1 MHFSISPGARRSV
14 AVFITALL
22 SCSSITPPGSAAPQH
37 VVRHGARHVLPKA
50 PPAPTPPPTPPA
62 QPAAGQAAG
71 GDSQSNDAFSG
82 DMLLK
87 GLPESWR
94 AVVLDKPTPPQ
105 QVPQNGNK
113 SARAVAGKAPA
124 PANGQNGSTAGQ
136 TAMSTN
142 RVLIPVPSDMGIAAF
157 QSANRFLIVVDNARP
172 MDTSALRGDGI
183 FSSLTVSTLAD
194 ATLIQVQLPDTR
206 KLYLSQQAEGWV
218 LGDQPPPVTDYDD
231 RRVINPRPGDGG
243 ILYPMRKPGRV
254 LSITDPASGSRLFV
268 GTSTMDD
275 GGILSLRV
283 GKGYEVWPTTEGVV
297 VAAQSPEISMR
308 ATPDGPLLSIEG
320 KAFPDQGVAVYA
332 SDVDL
337 KWLGLQSLP
346 PEKLRERLHDAFL
359 AAADSDPAQR
369 FEKRLEEAKAAFS
382 AGSATE
388 ARGILTVAL
397 EDDPEEAERPGV
409 RFLLAASELLAGNK
423 EGASLLEGPWPDG
436 QKRAVQLWRG
446 LYLAAVGGHEAEA
459 AHLLAMDVERL
470 KNYPAPLRDMLLPGV
485 AEEIAR
491 YGTQAD
497 VEALEKLPAGS
508 SYQLVDAFRKLRSGQ
523 REQAYGLFAKLADDR
538 DPIVA
543 EKALEQRISMN
554 LASGKTAPDAAAEQ
568 YNTLMPDARLA
579 GREVQARL
587 QQADAYMRAHDW
599 TDALDSI
606 DTVQAGTGD
615 AGDKLIP
622 SILMQ
627 ALAGIAQESGGAT
640 DKATLLHDAALIKAH
655 LPILPDGPRKGEV
668 MVAYGKMLLKLGL
681 PDEAADIFSSAVPM
695 LATPDLKALAGEGL
709 ADANLERKRPQDA
722 LKALTVTDSAG
733 LPDASRAARQRI
745 MARIALATGD
755 QNKALALL
763 DGDTSPVSLDIS
775 ARIHEGRG
783 EWPAAVQDV
792 RQLAGTEIPQKG
804 PLDADMQSLALRLA
818 SDASQAGDRAM
829 LDWVAALVG
838 DRMDGDNARLFQLL
852 TKPVDAALTTA
863 GTEAGQ

>member
-1 MHFSISPGARRSV
+1 MHLSISPGARRSV
-14 AVFITALL
+14 AVLVTALL
-22 SCSSITPPGSAAPQH
+22 SCSSITSPGNAAP
-37 VVRHGARHVLPKA
+37 RHGARHVLPKV
-50 PPAPTPPPTPPA
+50 PPAATHPVVSPPA
-62 QPAAGQAAG
+62 APSGSAQQGSGSADEGV
-71 GDSQSNDAFSG
+71 SG
-82 DMLLK
+82 DVLLK

-94 AVVLDKPTPPQ
+94 AVVLDKPTPPPQ
-105 QVPQNGNK
+105 PAQNGGK
-113 SARAVAGKAPA
+113 SSGAVAGKAGGA
-124 PANGQNGSTAGQ
+124 TSGETA
-136 TAMSTN
+136 TVAN
-142 RVLIPVPSDMGIAAF
+142 RVLIPVPPDMGIAAF

-172 MDTSALRGDGI
+172 MDTSALRGNGI
-183 FSSLTVSTLAD
+183 FSTLTVSTLAA

-231 RRVINPRPGDGG
+231 RRVISPRPGDGG
-243 ILYPMRKPGRV
+243 ILYPMRRPGRV

-275 GGILSLRV
+275 GGILSLRI

-297 VAAQSPEISMR
+297 VAVQSPEISMR
-308 ATPDGPLLSIEG
+308 ATPDGPLLSVDG
-320 KAFPDQGVAVYA
+320 KAFPDEGVAVYA

-337 KWLGLQSLP
+337 KWLGLQDLP

-382 AGSATE
+382 AGSGTE

-397 EDDPEEAERPGV
+397 EDDPEEANRPGV
-409 RFLLAASELLAGNK
+409 LFLLAASELVAGNK
-423 EGASLLEGPWPDG
+423 EGASLLEGPWPDS

-446 LYLAAVGGHEAEA
+446 LYLAAEGGHEAEA
-459 AHLLAMDVERL
+459 AHLLAMDVDRL

-491 YGTQAD
+491 YGTQDD
-497 VEALEKLPAGS
+497 VESLENLPSGS
-508 SYQLVDAFRKLRSGQ
+508 AYQLVDAFRKLRSGQ
-523 REQAYGLFAKLADDR
+523 REQAYTLFSKLSEDR

-543 EKALEQRISMN
+543 EKALEERLVMN
-554 LASGKTAPDAAAEQ
+554 IASGKTAPDAAAEQ

-579 GREVQARL
+579 GREVQVRL
-587 QQADAYMRAHDW
+587 QQADAYMRAHAW
-599 TDALDSI
+599 TDALDAI

-615 AGDKLIP
+615 AGDKQIP
-622 SILMQ
+622 PILMQ
-627 ALAGIAQESGGAT
+627 ALAGIAQESSKTADKGA
-640 DKATLLHDAALIKAH
+640 LLHNAALIKAH
-655 LPILPDGPRKGEV
+655 LPGLPDGPRKGEV
-668 MVAYGKMLLKLGL
+668 MVAYGKMLLRLGL

-695 LATPDLKALAGEGL
+695 LATPDMKALAGEGL

-722 LKALTVTDSAG
+722 LKALSVTDSPN

-745 MARIALATGD
+745 LARIALATGD

-763 DGDTSPVSLDIS
+763 SGDASPVSLDIS

-783 EWPAAVQDV
+783 EWPAAVQDMH
-792 RQLAGTEIPQKG
+792 QLATSEIPAKG
-804 PLDADMQSLALRLA
+804 PLDADMQALALRLA
-818 SDASQAGDRAM
+818 SDASQAGDRPM
-829 LDWVAALVG
+829 LDWVAALAG

-852 TKPVDAALTTA
+852 TKPVDTTLPTA
-863 GTEAGQ
+863 GPEAGQ

>member
-1 MHFSISPGARRSV
+1 MLPKVPPAATHPVVSPPAAPS
-14 AVFITALL
+14 
-22 SCSSITPPGSAAPQH
+22 GSAQQGSGSADEG
-37 VVRHGARHVLPKA
+37 V
-50 PPAPTPPPTPPA
+50 
-62 QPAAGQAAG
+62 
-71 GDSQSNDAFSG
+71 SG
-82 DMLLK
+82 DVLFK

-94 AVVLDKPTPPQ
+94 AVVLDKPTPPPQ
-105 QVPQNGNK
+105 PAQNGGK
-113 SARAVAGKAPA
+113 SSGTVAGKAGGA
-124 PANGQNGSTAGQ
+124 TSGETA
-136 TAMSTN
+136 TVAN
-142 RVLIPVPSDMGIAAF
+142 RVLIPVPPDMGIAAF

-172 MDTSALRGDGI
+172 MDTSALRGNGI
-183 FSSLTVSTLAD
+183 FSTLTVSTLAA

-231 RRVINPRPGDGG
+231 RRVISPRPGDGG
-243 ILYPMRKPGRV
+243 ILYPMRRPGRV

-275 GGILSLRV
+275 GGILSLRI

-297 VAAQSPEISMR
+297 VAVQSPEISMR
-308 ATPDGPLLSIEG
+308 ATPDGPLLSVDG
-320 KAFPDQGVAVYA
+320 KAFPDEGVAVYA

-337 KWLGLQSLP
+337 KWLGLQDLP

-382 AGSATE
+382 AGSGTE

-397 EDDPEEAERPGV
+397 EDDPEEANRPGV
-409 RFLLAASELLAGNK
+409 LFLLAASELVAGNK
-423 EGASLLEGPWPDG
+423 EGASLLEGPWPDS

-446 LYLAAVGGHEAEA
+446 LYLAAEGGHEAEA
-459 AHLLAMDVERL
+459 AHLLAMDVDRL

-491 YGTQAD
+491 YGTQDD
-497 VEALEKLPAGS
+497 VESLENLPSGS
-508 SYQLVDAFRKLRSGQ
+508 AYQLVDAIRKLRSGQ
-523 REQAYGLFAKLADDR
+523 REQAYTLFSKLSEDR

-543 EKALEQRISMN
+543 EKALEERLVMN
-554 LASGKTAPDAAAEQ
+554 IASGKTAPDAAAEQ

-579 GREVQARL
+579 GREVQVRL
-587 QQADAYMRAHDW
+587 QQADAYMRAHAW
-599 TDALDSI
+599 TDALDAI

-615 AGDKLIP
+615 AGDKQIP
-622 SILMQ
+622 PILMQ
-627 ALAGIAQESGGAT
+627 ALAGIAQESSKTADKGA
-640 DKATLLHDAALIKAH
+640 LLHNAALIKAH
-655 LPILPDGPRKGEV
+655 LPGLPDGPRKGEV
-668 MVAYGKMLLKLGL
+668 MVAYGKMLLRLGL

-695 LATPDLKALAGEGL
+695 LATPDMKALAGEGL

-722 LKALTVTDSAG
+722 LKALSVTDSPN

-745 MARIALATGD
+745 LARIALATGD

-763 DGDTSPVSLDIS
+763 SGDASPVSLDIS

-783 EWPAAVQDV
+783 EWPAAVQDMH
-792 RQLAGTEIPQKG
+792 QLAASEIPAKG
-804 PLDADMQSLALRLA
+804 PLDADMQALALRLA
-818 SDASQAGDRAM
+818 SDASQAGDRPM
-829 LDWVAALVG
+829 LDWVAALAG

-852 TKPVDAALTTA
+852 TKPVDTTLPTA
-863 GTEAGQ
+863 GSEAGQ

>member
-1 MHFSISPGARRSV
+1 MHLSISPGVRRSV
-14 AVFITALL
+14 AVLVTALL
-22 SCSSITPPGSAAPQH
+22 SCSSITSPGNAAP
-37 VVRHGARHVLPKA
+37 RHGARHVLPKV
-50 PPAPTPPPTPPA
+50 PPAATHPVVSPPA
-62 QPAAGQAAG
+62 APSGSAQQGSGSADEGV
-71 GDSQSNDAFSG
+71 SG
-82 DMLLK
+82 DVLLK

-94 AVVLDKPTPPQ
+94 AVVLDKPTPPPQ
-105 QVPQNGNK
+105 PAQNGGK
-113 SARAVAGKAPA
+113 SSGAVAGKAGGA
-124 PANGQNGSTAGQ
+124 TSGETA
-136 TAMSTN
+136 TAAN
-142 RVLIPVPSDMGIAAF
+142 RVLIPVPPDMGIAAF

-172 MDTSALRGDGI
+172 MDTSALRGNGI
-183 FSSLTVSTLAD
+183 FSTLTVSTLAA

-231 RRVINPRPGDGG
+231 RRVISPRPGDGG
-243 ILYPMRKPGRV
+243 ILYPMCRPGRV

-275 GGILSLRV
+275 GGILSLRI

-297 VAAQSPEISMR
+297 VAVQSPEISMR
-308 ATPDGPLLSIEG
+308 ATPDGPLLSVDG
-320 KAFPDQGVAVYA
+320 KAFPDEGVAVYA

-337 KWLGLQSLP
+337 KWLGLQDLP

-382 AGSATE
+382 AGSGTE

-397 EDDPEEAERPGV
+397 EDDPEEANRPGV
-409 RFLLAASELLAGNK
+409 LFLLAASELVAGNK
-423 EGASLLEGPWPDG
+423 EGASLLEGPWPDS

-446 LYLAAVGGHEAEA
+446 LYLAAEGGHEAEA
-459 AHLLAMDVERL
+459 AHLLAMDVDRL

-491 YGTQAD
+491 YGTQDD
-497 VEALEKLPAGS
+497 VESLENLPSGS
-508 SYQLVDAFRKLRSGQ
+508 AYQLVDAFRKLRSGQ
-523 REQAYGLFAKLADDR
+523 REQAYTLFSKLSEDR

-543 EKALEQRISMN
+543 EKALEERLVMN
-554 LASGKTAPDAAAEQ
+554 IASGKTAPDAAAEQ

-579 GREVQARL
+579 GREVQVRL
-587 QQADAYMRAHDW
+587 QQADAYMRAHAW
-599 TDALDSI
+599 TDALDAI

-615 AGDKLIP
+615 AGDKQIP
-622 SILMQ
+622 PILMQ
-627 ALAGIAQESGGAT
+627 ALAGIAQESSKTADKGA
-640 DKATLLHDAALIKAH
+640 LLHNAALIKAH
-655 LPILPDGPRKGEV
+655 LPGLPDGPRKGEV
-668 MVAYGKMLLKLGL
+668 MVAYGKMLLRLGL

-695 LATPDLKALAGEGL
+695 LATPDMKALAGEGL

-722 LKALTVTDSAG
+722 LKALSVTDSPN

-745 MARIALATGD
+745 LARIALATGD

-763 DGDTSPVSLDIS
+763 SGDASPVSLDIS

-783 EWPAAVQDV
+783 EWPAAVQDMH
-792 RQLAGTEIPQKG
+792 QLAASEIPAKG
-804 PLDADMQSLALRLA
+804 PLDADMQALALRLA
-818 SDASQAGDRAM
+818 SDASQAGDRPM
-829 LDWVAALVG
+829 LDWVAALAG

-852 TKPVDAALTTA
+852 TKPVDTTLPTA
-863 GTEAGQ
+863 GPEAGQ

>member
-1 MHFSISPGARRSV
+1 MHLSISPGARRSV
-14 AVFITALL
+14 AVLVTALL
-22 SCSSITPPGSAAPQH
+22 SCSSITSPGNAVP
-37 VVRHGARHVLPKA
+37 RHGARHVLPKV
-50 PPAPTPPPTPPA
+50 PPAAAHPVVSPPA
-62 QPAAGQAAG
+62 APSGSAQQGSGTADEGV
-71 GDSQSNDAFSG
+71 SG
-82 DMLLK
+82 DVLFK

-94 AVVLDKPTPPQ
+94 AVVLDKPTPPPQ
-105 QVPQNGNK
+105 PAQNGGK
-113 SARAVAGKAPA
+113 SSGAAAGKAGGA
-124 PANGQNGSTAGQ
+124 ASGETA
-136 TAMSTN
+136 TVTN
-142 RVLIPVPSDMGIAAF
+142 RVLIPVPPDMGIAAF

-172 MDTSALRGDGI
+172 MDTSALRGNGI
-183 FSSLTVSTLAD
+183 FSTLTVSTLAA

-231 RRVINPRPGDGG
+231 RRVISPRPGDGG
-243 ILYPMRKPGRV
+243 ILYPMRRPGRV
-254 LSITDPASGSRLFV
+254 LSITDPSSGSRLFV

-275 GGILSLRV
+275 GGILSLRI

-297 VAAQSPEISMR
+297 VAVQSPEISMR
-308 ATPDGPLLSIEG
+308 ATPDGPLLSVEG
-320 KAFPDQGVAVYA
+320 KAFPDEGVAVYA

-337 KWLGLQSLP
+337 KWLGLQDLP

-382 AGSATE
+382 AGSGTE

-397 EDDPEEAERPGV
+397 EDDPEEANRPGV
-409 RFLLAASELLAGNK
+409 LFLLAASELVAGNK
-423 EGASLLEGPWPDG
+423 DGASLLEGPWPDS

-446 LYLAAVGGHEAEA
+446 LYLAAEGGHEAEA
-459 AHLLAMDVERL
+459 AHLLAMDVDRL

-491 YGTQAD
+491 YGTQDD
-497 VEALEKLPAGS
+497 VESLENLPSGS
-508 SYQLVDAFRKLRSGQ
+508 AYQLVDAFRKLRSGQ
-523 REQAYGLFAKLADDR
+523 REQAYTLFSKLSEDR

-543 EKALEQRISMN
+543 EKALEERLVMN
-554 LASGKTAPDAAAEQ
+554 IASGKTAPDAAAEQ

-587 QQADAYMRAHDW
+587 QQADAYMRAHAW
-599 TDALDSI
+599 TDALDAI

-615 AGDKLIP
+615 AGDKQIP
-622 SILMQ
+622 PILMQ
-627 ALAGIAQESGGAT
+627 ALAGIAQESSKTA
-640 DKATLLHDAALIKAH
+640 DKGVLLHNAALIKAH
-655 LPILPDGPRKGEV
+655 LPGLPDGPRKGEV
-668 MVAYGKMLLKLGL
+668 MVAYGKMLLRLGL

-695 LATPDLKALAGEGL
+695 LATPDMKALAGEGL

-722 LKALTVTDSAG
+722 LKALSVTDSPN

-745 MARIALATGD
+745 LARIALATGD

-763 DGDTSPVSLDIS
+763 SGDASPVSLDIS

-783 EWPAAVQDV
+783 EWSAAVQDMH
-792 RQLAGTEIPQKG
+792 QLAASEIPAKG
-804 PLDADMQSLALRLA
+804 PLDADMQALALRLA
-818 SDASQAGDRAM
+818 SDASQAGDRPM
-829 LDWVAALVG
+829 LDWVAALAG

-852 TKPVDAALTTA
+852 TKPVDTTLPTA
-863 GTEAGQ
+863 GPEAGQ

>member
-1 MHFSISPGARRSV
+1 MHLSISPGARRSV
-14 AVFITALL
+14 AVLVTALL
-22 SCSSITPPGSAAPQH
+22 SCSSITSPGNAAP
-37 VVRHGARHVLPKA
+37 RHGARHVLPKV
-50 PPAPTPPPTPPA
+50 PPAATHPVVSPPA
-62 QPAAGQAAG
+62 APSGSAQQGSGSADEGV
-71 GDSQSNDAFSG
+71 SG
-82 DMLLK
+82 DVLFK

-94 AVVLDKPTPPQ
+94 AVVLDKPTPPPQ
-105 QVPQNGNK
+105 PAQNGGK
-113 SARAVAGKAPA
+113 SSGTVAGKAGGA
-124 PANGQNGSTAGQ
+124 TSGETA
-136 TAMSTN
+136 TVAN
-142 RVLIPVPSDMGIAAF
+142 RVLIPVPPDMGIAAF

-172 MDTSALRGDGI
+172 MDTSALRGNGI
-183 FSSLTVSTLAD
+183 FSTLTVSTLAA

-231 RRVINPRPGDGG
+231 RRVISPRPGDGG
-243 ILYPMRKPGRV
+243 ILYPMRRPGRV

-275 GGILSLRV
+275 GGILSLRI

-297 VAAQSPEISMR
+297 VAVQSPEISMR
-308 ATPDGPLLSIEG
+308 ATPDGPLLSVDG
-320 KAFPDQGVAVYA
+320 KAFPDEGVAVYA

-337 KWLGLQSLP
+337 KWLGLQDLP

-382 AGSATE
+382 AGSGTE

-397 EDDPEEAERPGV
+397 EDDPEEANRPGV
-409 RFLLAASELLAGNK
+409 LFLLAASELVAGNK
-423 EGASLLEGPWPDG
+423 EGASLLEGPWPDS

-446 LYLAAVGGHEAEA
+446 LYLAAEGGHEAEA
-459 AHLLAMDVERL
+459 AHLLAMDVDRL

-491 YGTQAD
+491 YGTQDD
-497 VEALEKLPAGS
+497 VESLENLPSGS
-508 SYQLVDAFRKLRSGQ
+508 AYQLVDAIRKLRSGQ
-523 REQAYGLFAKLADDR
+523 REQAYTLFSKLSEDR

-543 EKALEQRISMN
+543 EKALEERLVMN
-554 LASGKTAPDAAAEQ
+554 IASGKTAPDAAAEQ

-579 GREVQARL
+579 GREVQVRL
-587 QQADAYMRAHDW
+587 QQADAYMRAHAW
-599 TDALDSI
+599 TDALDAI

-615 AGDKLIP
+615 AGDKQIP
-622 SILMQ
+622 PILMQ
-627 ALAGIAQESGGAT
+627 ALAGIAQESSKTADKGA
-640 DKATLLHDAALIKAH
+640 LLHNAALIKAH
-655 LPILPDGPRKGEV
+655 LPGLPDGPRKGEV
-668 MVAYGKMLLKLGL
+668 MVAYGKMLLRLGL

-695 LATPDLKALAGEGL
+695 LATPDMKALAGEGL

-722 LKALTVTDSAG
+722 LKALSVTDSPN

-745 MARIALATGD
+745 LARIALATGD

-763 DGDTSPVSLDIS
+763 SGDASPVSLDIS

-783 EWPAAVQDV
+783 EWPAAVQDMH
-792 RQLAGTEIPQKG
+792 QLAASEIPAKG
-804 PLDADMQSLALRLA
+804 PLDADMQALALRLA
-818 SDASQAGDRAM
+818 SDASQAGDRPM
-829 LDWVAALVG
+829 LDWVAALAG

-852 TKPVDAALTTA
+852 TKPVDTTLPTA
-863 GTEAGQ
+863 GSEAGQ

>member
-1 MHFSISPGARRSV
+1 MHLSISPGARRSV
-14 AVFITALL
+14 AVLVTALL
-22 SCSSITPPGSAAPQH
+22 SCSSITSPGNAVP
-37 VVRHGARHVLPKA
+37 RHGARHVLPKV
-50 PPAPTPPPTPPA
+50 PPAATHPVVSPPA
-62 QPAAGQAAG
+62 APSGSAQQGSGSADEGV
-71 GDSQSNDAFSG
+71 SG
-82 DMLLK
+82 DVLFK

-94 AVVLDKPTPPQ
+94 AVVLDKPTPPPQ
-105 QVPQNGNK
+105 PAQNGGK
-113 SARAVAGKAPA
+113 SSGTVAGKAGGA
-124 PANGQNGSTAGQ
+124 TSGETA
-136 TAMSTN
+136 TVAN
-142 RVLIPVPSDMGIAAF
+142 RVLIPVPPDMGIAAF

-172 MDTSALRGDGI
+172 MDTSALRGNGI
-183 FSSLTVSTLAD
+183 FSTLTVSTLAA

-231 RRVINPRPGDGG
+231 RRVISPRPGDGG
-243 ILYPMRKPGRV
+243 ILYPMRRPGRV

-275 GGILSLRV
+275 GGILSLRI

-297 VAAQSPEISMR
+297 VAVQSPEISMR
-308 ATPDGPLLSIEG
+308 ATPDGPLLSVDG
-320 KAFPDQGVAVYA
+320 KAFPDEGVAVYA

-337 KWLGLQSLP
+337 KWLGLQDLP

-382 AGSATE
+382 AGSGTE

-397 EDDPEEAERPGV
+397 EDDPEEANRPGV
-409 RFLLAASELLAGNK
+409 LFLLAASELVAGNK
-423 EGASLLEGPWPDG
+423 EGASLLEGPWPDS

-446 LYLAAVGGHEAEA
+446 LYLAAEGGHEAEA
-459 AHLLAMDVERL
+459 AHLLAMDVDRL

-491 YGTQAD
+491 YGTQDD
-497 VEALEKLPAGS
+497 VESLENLPSGS
-508 SYQLVDAFRKLRSGQ
+508 AYQLVDAFRKLRSGQ
-523 REQAYGLFAKLADDR
+523 REQAYTLFSKLSEDR

-543 EKALEQRISMN
+543 EKALEERLVMN
-554 LASGKTAPDAAAEQ
+554 IASGKTAPDAAAEQ

-579 GREVQARL
+579 GREVQVRL
-587 QQADAYMRAHDW
+587 QQADAYMRAHAW
-599 TDALDSI
+599 TDALDAI

-615 AGDKLIP
+615 AGDKQIP
-622 SILMQ
+622 PILMQ
-627 ALAGIAQESGGAT
+627 ALAGIAQESSKTADKGA
-640 DKATLLHDAALIKAH
+640 LLHNAALIKAH
-655 LPILPDGPRKGEV
+655 LPGLPDGPRKGEV
-668 MVAYGKMLLKLGL
+668 MVAYGKMLLRLGL

-695 LATPDLKALAGEGL
+695 LATPDMKALAGEGL

-722 LKALTVTDSAG
+722 LKALSVTDSPN

-745 MARIALATGD
+745 LARIALATGD

-763 DGDTSPVSLDIS
+763 SGDASPVSLDIS

-783 EWPAAVQDV
+783 EWPAAVQDMH
-792 RQLAGTEIPQKG
+792 QLAASEIPAKG
-804 PLDADMQSLALRLA
+804 PLDADMQALALRLA
-818 SDASQAGDRAM
+818 SDASQAGDRPM
-829 LDWVAALVG
+829 LDWVAALAG

-852 TKPVDAALTTA
+852 TKPVDTTLPTA
-863 GTEAGQ
+863 GPEAGQ

>member
-1 MHFSISPGARRSV
+1 MHFSISPRARRSV
-14 AVFITALL
+14 AVFVTALL

-37 VVRHGARHVLPKA
+37 AVRHGARHVLPKV
-50 PPAPTPPPTPPA
+50 PPAPPPPAPPPA
-62 QPAAGQAAG
+62 APATG
-71 GDSQSNDAFSG
+71 GDAQSNDAFSG

-113 SARAVAGKAPA
+113 SARAVAAGKATA
-124 PANGQNGSTAGQ
+124 PANGQSGSAAGQ
-136 TAMSTN
+136 SAMSAN

-231 RRVINPRPGDGG
+231 RRVISPRPGDGG
-243 ILYPMRKPGRV
+243 VLYPMRRPGRV

-308 ATPDGPLLSIEG
+308 ATPDGPLLSVEG

-337 KWLGLQSLP
+337 KWLGLQNLP

-423 EGASLLEGPWPDG
+423 EGASLLEGPWPDS

-446 LYLAAVGGHEAEA
+446 LYMAAAGGHEAEA

-497 VEALEKLPAGS
+497 VEALENLPKGS

-523 REQAYGLFAKLADDR
+523 REQAYTIFAKLSDDT

-587 QQADAYMRAHDW
+587 QQADAYMRAHAW
-599 TDALDSI
+599 TDALDAI

-622 SILMQ
+622 PILMQ
-627 ALAGIAQESGGAT
+627 ALAGIAHESGGTT

-655 LPILPDGPRKGEV
+655 LPNLPDGPRKGEV

-722 LKALTVTDSAG
+722 LKALTVTDSPG

-783 EWPAAVQDV
+783 EWAAAVQDV
-792 RQLAGTEIPQKG
+792 RQLAGAEIPQKG

-863 GTEAGQ
+863 GAEAGQ

>member
-1 MHFSISPGARRSV
+1 MHLSISPGARRSV
-14 AVFITALL
+14 AVLVTALL
-22 SCSSITPPGSAAPQH
+22 SCSSITSPGNAAP
-37 VVRHGARHVLPKA
+37 RHGARHVLPKV
-50 PPAPTPPPTPPA
+50 PPAATHPVVSPPA
-62 QPAAGQAAG
+62 APSGSAQQGSGSADEGV
-71 GDSQSNDAFSG
+71 SG
-82 DMLLK
+82 DVLFK

-94 AVVLDKPTPPQ
+94 AVVLDKPTPPPQ
-105 QVPQNGNK
+105 PAQNGGK
-113 SARAVAGKAPA
+113 SAGAVAGKAGGA
-124 PANGQNGSTAGQ
+124 TSGETA
-136 TAMSTN
+136 TAAN
-142 RVLIPVPSDMGIAAF
+142 RVLIPVPPDMGIAAF
-157 QSANRFLIVVDNARP
+157 QSANRFLIVVDNAHP
-172 MDTSALRGDGI
+172 MDTSALRGNGI
-183 FSSLTVSTLAD
+183 FSTLTVSTLAA

-231 RRVINPRPGDGG
+231 RRVISPRPGDDG
-243 ILYPMRKPGRV
+243 ILYPMRRPGRV
-254 LSITDPASGSRLFV
+254 LSITDPSSGSRLFV

-275 GGILSLRV
+275 GGILSLRI

-297 VAAQSPEISMR
+297 VAVQSPEISMR
-308 ATPDGPLLSIEG
+308 ATPDGPLLSVEG
-320 KAFPDQGVAVYA
+320 KAFPDEGVAVYA

-337 KWLGLQSLP
+337 KWLGLQDLP

-382 AGSATE
+382 AGSGTE

-397 EDDPEEAERPGV
+397 EDDPEEANRPGV
-409 RFLLAASELLAGNK
+409 LFLLAASELVAGNK
-423 EGASLLEGPWPDG
+423 EGASLLEGPWPDS

-446 LYLAAVGGHEAEA
+446 LYLAAEGGHEAEA
-459 AHLLAMDVERL
+459 AHLLAMDVDRL

-491 YGTQAD
+491 YGTQDD
-497 VEALEKLPAGS
+497 VESLENLPSGS
-508 SYQLVDAFRKLRSGQ
+508 AYQLVDAFRKLRSGQ
-523 REQAYGLFAKLADDR
+523 REQAYTLFSKLSEDR

-543 EKALEQRISMN
+543 EKALEERLVMN
-554 LASGKTAPDAAAEQ
+554 IASGKTAPDAAAEQ

-587 QQADAYMRAHDW
+587 QQADAYMRAHAW
-599 TDALDSI
+599 TDALDAI

-615 AGDKLIP
+615 AGDKQIP
-622 SILMQ
+622 PILMQ
-627 ALAGIAQESGGAT
+627 ALAGIAQESSKTA
-640 DKATLLHDAALIKAH
+640 DKGVLLHNAALIKAH
-655 LPILPDGPRKGEV
+655 LPGLPDGPRKGEV
-668 MVAYGKMLLKLGL
+668 MVAYGKMLLRLGL

-695 LATPDLKALAGEGL
+695 LATPDMKALAGEGL

-722 LKALTVTDSAG
+722 LKALSVTDSPN

-745 MARIALATGD
+745 LARIALATGD

-763 DGDTSPVSLDIS
+763 SGDASPVSLDIS

-783 EWPAAVQDV
+783 EWPAAVQDMH
-792 RQLAGTEIPQKG
+792 QLAASEIPAKG
-804 PLDADMQSLALRLA
+804 PLDADMQALALRLA
-818 SDASQAGDRAM
+818 SDASQAGDRPM
-829 LDWVAALVG
+829 LDWVAALAG

-852 TKPVDAALTTA
+852 TKPVDTTLPTA
-863 GTEAGQ
+863 GPEAGQ

>member
-1 MHFSISPGARRSV
+1 MHLSISPGARRSV
-14 AVFITALL
+14 AVLVTALL
-22 SCSSITPPGSAAPQH
+22 SCSSITSPGNAAP
-37 VVRHGARHVLPKA
+37 RHGARHVLPKV
-50 PPAPTPPPTPPA
+50 PPAATHPVVSPPTAPSGSA
-62 QPAAGQAAG
+62 QQGSGSADEGV
-71 GDSQSNDAFSG
+71 SG
-82 DMLLK
+82 DVLFK

-94 AVVLDKPTPPQ
+94 AVVLDKPTPPPQ
-105 QVPQNGNK
+105 PAQNGGK
-113 SARAVAGKAPA
+113 SSGAVAGKAGGA
-124 PANGQNGSTAGQ
+124 TSGETA
-136 TAMSTN
+136 TAAN
-142 RVLIPVPSDMGIAAF
+142 RVLIPVPPDMGIAAF

-172 MDTSALRGDGI
+172 MDTSALRGNGI
-183 FSSLTVSTLAD
+183 FSTLTVSTLAA

-231 RRVINPRPGDGG
+231 RRVISPRPGDGG
-243 ILYPMRKPGRV
+243 ILYPMRRPGRV

-275 GGILSLRV
+275 GGILSLRI

-297 VAAQSPEISMR
+297 VAVQSPEISMR
-308 ATPDGPLLSIEG
+308 ATPDGPLLSVDG
-320 KAFPDQGVAVYA
+320 KAFPDEGVAVYA

-337 KWLGLQSLP
+337 KWLGLQDLP

-382 AGSATE
+382 AGSGTE

-397 EDDPEEAERPGV
+397 EDDPEEANRPGV
-409 RFLLAASELLAGNK
+409 LFLLAASELVAGNK
-423 EGASLLEGPWPDG
+423 EGASLLEGPWPDS

-446 LYLAAVGGHEAEA
+446 LYLAAEGGHEAEA
-459 AHLLAMDVERL
+459 AHLLAMDVDRL

-491 YGTQAD
+491 YGTQDD
-497 VEALEKLPAGS
+497 VESLENLPSGS
-508 SYQLVDAFRKLRSGQ
+508 AYQLVDAFRKLRSGQ
-523 REQAYGLFAKLADDR
+523 REQAYTLFSKLSEDR

-543 EKALEQRISMN
+543 EKALEERLVMN
-554 LASGKTAPDAAAEQ
+554 IASGKTAPDAAAEQ

-579 GREVQARL
+579 GREVQVRL
-587 QQADAYMRAHDW
+587 QQADAYMRAHAW
-599 TDALDSI
+599 TDALDAI

-615 AGDKLIP
+615 AGDKQIP
-622 SILMQ
+622 PILMQ
-627 ALAGIAQESGGAT
+627 ALAGIAQESSKTADKGA
-640 DKATLLHDAALIKAH
+640 LLHNAALIKAH
-655 LPILPDGPRKGEV
+655 LPGLPDGPRKGEV
-668 MVAYGKMLLKLGL
+668 MVAYGKMLLRLGL

-695 LATPDLKALAGEGL
+695 LATPDMKALAGEGL

-722 LKALTVTDSAG
+722 LKALSVTDSPN

-745 MARIALATGD
+745 LARIALATGD

-763 DGDTSPVSLDIS
+763 SGDASPVSLDIS

-783 EWPAAVQDV
+783 EWPAAVQDMH
-792 RQLAGTEIPQKG
+792 QLAASEIPAKG
-804 PLDADMQSLALRLA
+804 PLDADMQALALRLA
-818 SDASQAGDRAM
+818 SDASQAGDRPM
-829 LDWVAALVG
+829 LDWVAALAG

-852 TKPVDAALTTA
+852 TKPVDTTLPTA
-863 GTEAGQ
+863 GSEAGQ

>member
-1 MHFSISPGARRSV
+1 MHLSISPGARRSV
-14 AVFITALL
+14 AVLVTALL
-22 SCSSITPPGSAAPQH
+22 SCSSITSPGNAAP
-37 VVRHGARHVLPKA
+37 RHGARHVLPKV
-50 PPAPTPPPTPPA
+50 PPAATHPVVSPPA
-62 QPAAGQAAG
+62 APSGSAQQGSGSADEGV
-71 GDSQSNDAFSG
+71 SG
-82 DMLLK
+82 DVLLK

-94 AVVLDKPTPPQ
+94 AVVLDKPTPPPQ
-105 QVPQNGNK
+105 PAQNGGK
-113 SARAVAGKAPA
+113 SSSAVAGKAGGA
-124 PANGQNGSTAGQ
+124 TSGETA
-136 TAMSTN
+136 TAAN
-142 RVLIPVPSDMGIAAF
+142 RVLIPVPPDMGIAAF

-172 MDTSALRGDGI
+172 MDTSALRGNGI
-183 FSSLTVSTLAD
+183 FSTLTVSTLAA

-231 RRVINPRPGDGG
+231 RRVISPRPGDGG
-243 ILYPMRKPGRV
+243 ILYPMRRSGRV

-275 GGILSLRV
+275 GGILSLRI

-297 VAAQSPEISMR
+297 VAVQSPEISMR
-308 ATPDGPLLSIEG
+308 ATPDGPLLSVDG
-320 KAFPDQGVAVYA
+320 KAFPDEGVAVYA

-337 KWLGLQSLP
+337 KWLGLQDLP

-382 AGSATE
+382 AGSGTE

-397 EDDPEEAERPGV
+397 EDDPEEANRPGV
-409 RFLLAASELLAGNK
+409 LFLLAASELVAGNK
-423 EGASLLEGPWPDG
+423 EGASLLEGPWPDS

-446 LYLAAVGGHEAEA
+446 LYLAAEGGHEAEA
-459 AHLLAMDVERL
+459 AHLLAMDVDRL

-491 YGTQAD
+491 YGTQDD
-497 VEALEKLPAGS
+497 VESLENLPSGS
-508 SYQLVDAFRKLRSGQ
+508 AYQLVDAFRKLRSGQ
-523 REQAYGLFAKLADDR
+523 REQAYTLFSKLSEDR

-543 EKALEQRISMN
+543 EKALEERLVMN
-554 LASGKTAPDAAAEQ
+554 IASGKTAPDAAAEQ

-579 GREVQARL
+579 GREVQVRL
-587 QQADAYMRAHDW
+587 QQADAYMRAHAW
-599 TDALDSI
+599 TDALDAI

-615 AGDKLIP
+615 AGDKQIP
-622 SILMQ
+622 PILMQ
-627 ALAGIAQESGGAT
+627 ALAGIAQESSKTADKGA
-640 DKATLLHDAALIKAH
+640 LLHNAALIKAH
-655 LPILPDGPRKGEV
+655 LPGLPDGPRKGEV
-668 MVAYGKMLLKLGL
+668 MVAYGKMLLRLGL

-695 LATPDLKALAGEGL
+695 LATPDMKALAGEGL

-722 LKALTVTDSAG
+722 LKALSVTDSPN

-745 MARIALATGD
+745 LARIALATGD

-763 DGDTSPVSLDIS
+763 SGDASPVSLDIS

-783 EWPAAVQDV
+783 EWPAAVQDMH
-792 RQLAGTEIPQKG
+792 QLAASEIPAKG
-804 PLDADMQSLALRLA
+804 PLDADMQALALRLA
-818 SDASQAGDRAM
+818 SDASQAGDRPM
-829 LDWVAALVG
+829 LDWVAALAG

-852 TKPVDAALTTA
+852 TKPVDTTLPTA
-863 GTEAGQ
+863 GPEAGQ

>member
-1 MHFSISPGARRSV
+1 
-14 AVFITALL
+14 
-22 SCSSITPPGSAAPQH
+22 
-37 VVRHGARHVLPKA
+37 
-50 PPAPTPPPTPPA
+50 
-62 QPAAGQAAG
+62 
-71 GDSQSNDAFSG
+71 
-82 DMLLK
+82 MLFK

-94 AVVLDKPTPPQ
+94 AVVLDKPTPPPQ
-105 QVPQNGNK
+105 PAQNGGK
-113 SARAVAGKAPA
+113 SSGTVAGKAGGA
-124 PANGQNGSTAGQ
+124 TSGETA
-136 TAMSTN
+136 TVAN
-142 RVLIPVPSDMGIAAF
+142 RVLIPVPPDMGIAAF

-172 MDTSALRGDGI
+172 MDTSALRGNGI
-183 FSSLTVSTLAD
+183 FSTLTVSTLAA

-231 RRVINPRPGDGG
+231 RRVISPRPGDGG
-243 ILYPMRKPGRV
+243 ILYPMRRPGRV

-275 GGILSLRV
+275 GGILSLRI

-297 VAAQSPEISMR
+297 VAVQSPEISMR
-308 ATPDGPLLSIEG
+308 ATPDGPLLSVDG
-320 KAFPDQGVAVYA
+320 KAFPDEGVAVYA

-337 KWLGLQSLP
+337 KWLGLQDLP

-382 AGSATE
+382 AGSGTE

-397 EDDPEEAERPGV
+397 EDDPEEANRPGV
-409 RFLLAASELLAGNK
+409 LFLLAASELVAGNK
-423 EGASLLEGPWPDG
+423 EGASLLEGPWPDS

-446 LYLAAVGGHEAEA
+446 LYLAAEGGHEAEA
-459 AHLLAMDVERL
+459 AHLLAMDVDRL

-491 YGTQAD
+491 YGTQDD
-497 VEALEKLPAGS
+497 VESLENLPSGS
-508 SYQLVDAFRKLRSGQ
+508 AYQLVDAIRKLRSGQ
-523 REQAYGLFAKLADDR
+523 REQAYTLFSKLSEDR

-543 EKALEQRISMN
+543 EKALEERLVMN
-554 LASGKTAPDAAAEQ
+554 IASGKTAPDAAAEQ

-579 GREVQARL
+579 GREVQVRL
-587 QQADAYMRAHDW
+587 QQADAYMRAHAW
-599 TDALDSI
+599 TDALDAI

-615 AGDKLIP
+615 AGDKQIP
-622 SILMQ
+622 PILMQ
-627 ALAGIAQESGGAT
+627 ALAGIAQESSKTADKGA
-640 DKATLLHDAALIKAH
+640 LLHNAALIKAH
-655 LPILPDGPRKGEV
+655 LPGLPDGPRKGEV
-668 MVAYGKMLLKLGL
+668 MVAYGKMLLRLGL

-695 LATPDLKALAGEGL
+695 LATPDMKALAGEGL

-722 LKALTVTDSAG
+722 LKALSVTDSPN

-745 MARIALATGD
+745 LARIALATGD

-763 DGDTSPVSLDIS
+763 SGDASPVSLDIS

-783 EWPAAVQDV
+783 EWPAAVQDMH
-792 RQLAGTEIPQKG
+792 QLAASEIPAKG
-804 PLDADMQSLALRLA
+804 PLDADMQALALRLA
-818 SDASQAGDRAM
+818 SDASQAGDRPM
-829 LDWVAALVG
+829 LDWVAALAG

-852 TKPVDAALTTA
+852 TKPVDTTLPTA
-863 GTEAGQ
+863 GSEAGQ

>member
-1 MHFSISPGARRSV
+1 MV
-14 AVFITALL
+14 TALL
-22 SCSSITPPGSAAPQH
+22 SCSSITSPGNAAP
-37 VVRHGARHVLPKA
+37 RHGARHVLPKV
-50 PPAPTPPPTPPA
+50 PPAATHPVVSPPA
-62 QPAAGQAAG
+62 APSGSAQQGSGSADEGV
-71 GDSQSNDAFSG
+71 SG
-82 DMLLK
+82 DVLFK

-94 AVVLDKPTPPQ
+94 AVVLDKPTPPPQ
-105 QVPQNGNK
+105 PAQNGGK
-113 SARAVAGKAPA
+113 SSGTVAGKAGGA
-124 PANGQNGSTAGQ
+124 TSGETA
-136 TAMSTN
+136 TVAN
-142 RVLIPVPSDMGIAAF
+142 RVLIPVPPDMGIAAF

-172 MDTSALRGDGI
+172 MDTSALRGNGI
-183 FSSLTVSTLAD
+183 FSTLTVSTLAA

-231 RRVINPRPGDGG
+231 RRVISPRPGDGG
-243 ILYPMRKPGRV
+243 ILYPMRRPGRV

-275 GGILSLRV
+275 GGILSLRI

-297 VAAQSPEISMR
+297 VAVQSPEISMR
-308 ATPDGPLLSIEG
+308 ATPDGPLLSVDG
-320 KAFPDQGVAVYA
+320 KAFPDEGVAVYA

-337 KWLGLQSLP
+337 KWLGLQDLP

-382 AGSATE
+382 AGSGTE

-397 EDDPEEAERPGV
+397 EDDPEEANRPGV
-409 RFLLAASELLAGNK
+409 LFLLAASELVAGNK
-423 EGASLLEGPWPDG
+423 EGASLLEGPWPDS

-446 LYLAAVGGHEAEA
+446 LYLAAEGGHEAEA
-459 AHLLAMDVERL
+459 AHLLAMDVDRL

-491 YGTQAD
+491 YGTQDD
-497 VEALEKLPAGS
+497 VESLENLPSGS
-508 SYQLVDAFRKLRSGQ
+508 AYQLVDAIRKLRSGQ
-523 REQAYGLFAKLADDR
+523 REQAYTLFSKLSEDR

-543 EKALEQRISMN
+543 EKALEERLVMN
-554 LASGKTAPDAAAEQ
+554 IASGKTAPDAAAEQ

-579 GREVQARL
+579 GREVQVRL
-587 QQADAYMRAHDW
+587 QQADAYMRAHAW
-599 TDALDSI
+599 TDALDAI

-615 AGDKLIP
+615 AGDKQIP
-622 SILMQ
+622 PILMQ
-627 ALAGIAQESGGAT
+627 ALAGIAQESSKTADKGA
-640 DKATLLHDAALIKAH
+640 LLHNAALIKAH
-655 LPILPDGPRKGEV
+655 LPGLPDGPRKGEV
-668 MVAYGKMLLKLGL
+668 MVAYGKMLLRLGL

-695 LATPDLKALAGEGL
+695 LATPDMKALAGEGL

-722 LKALTVTDSAG
+722 LKALSVTDSPN

-745 MARIALATGD
+745 LARIALATGD

-763 DGDTSPVSLDIS
+763 SGDASPVSLDIS

-783 EWPAAVQDV
+783 EWPAAVQDMH
-792 RQLAGTEIPQKG
+792 QLAASEIPAKG
-804 PLDADMQSLALRLA
+804 PLDADMQALALRLA
-818 SDASQAGDRAM
+818 SDASQAGDRPM
-829 LDWVAALVG
+829 LDWVAALAG

-852 TKPVDAALTTA
+852 TKPVDTTLPTA
-863 GTEAGQ
+863 GSEAGQ

>member
-1 MHFSISPGARRSV
+1 VHLSISPGARRSV
-14 AVFITALL
+14 AVLVTALL
-22 SCSSITPPGSAAPQH
+22 SCSSITSPGNAAP
-37 VVRHGARHVLPKA
+37 RHGARHVLPKV
-50 PPAPTPPPTPPA
+50 PPAATHPVVSPPA
-62 QPAAGQAAG
+62 APSGSAQQGSGSADEGV
-71 GDSQSNDAFSG
+71 SG
-82 DMLLK
+82 DVLLK

-94 AVVLDKPTPPQ
+94 AVVLDKPTPPPQ
-105 QVPQNGNK
+105 PAQNGGK
-113 SARAVAGKAPA
+113 SSGAVAGKAGGA
-124 PANGQNGSTAGQ
+124 TSGETA
-136 TAMSTN
+136 TAAN
-142 RVLIPVPSDMGIAAF
+142 RVLIPVPPDMGIAAF

-172 MDTSALRGDGI
+172 MDTSALRGNGI
-183 FSSLTVSTLAD
+183 FSTLTVSTLAA

-231 RRVINPRPGDGG
+231 RRVISPRPGDGG
-243 ILYPMRKPGRV
+243 ILYPMRRPGRV

-275 GGILSLRV
+275 GGILSLRI

-297 VAAQSPEISMR
+297 VAVQSPEISMR
-308 ATPDGPLLSIEG
+308 ATPDGPLLSVDG
-320 KAFPDQGVAVYA
+320 KAFPDEGVAVYA

-337 KWLGLQSLP
+337 KWLGLQDLP

-382 AGSATE
+382 AGSGTE

-397 EDDPEEAERPGV
+397 EDDPEEANRPGV
-409 RFLLAASELLAGNK
+409 LFLLAASELVAGNK
-423 EGASLLEGPWPDG
+423 EGASLLEGPWSDS

-446 LYLAAVGGHEAEA
+446 LYLAAEGGHEAEA
-459 AHLLAMDVERL
+459 AHLLAMDVDRL

-491 YGTQAD
+491 YGTQDD
-497 VEALEKLPAGS
+497 VESLENLPSGS
-508 SYQLVDAFRKLRSGQ
+508 AYQLVDAFRKLRSGQ
-523 REQAYGLFAKLADDR
+523 REQAYTLFSKLSEDR

-543 EKALEQRISMN
+543 EKALEERLVMN
-554 LASGKTAPDAAAEQ
+554 IASGKTAPDAAAEQ

-579 GREVQARL
+579 GREVQVRL
-587 QQADAYMRAHDW
+587 QQADAYMRAHAW
-599 TDALDSI
+599 TDALDAI

-615 AGDKLIP
+615 AGDKQIP
-622 SILMQ
+622 PILMQ
-627 ALAGIAQESGGAT
+627 ALAGIAQESSKTADKGA
-640 DKATLLHDAALIKAH
+640 LLHNAALIKAH
-655 LPILPDGPRKGEV
+655 LPGLPDGPRKGEV
-668 MVAYGKMLLKLGL
+668 MVAYGKMLLRLGL

-695 LATPDLKALAGEGL
+695 LATPDMKALAGEGL

-722 LKALTVTDSAG
+722 LKALSVTDSPN

-745 MARIALATGD
+745 LARIALATGD

-763 DGDTSPVSLDIS
+763 SGDASPVSLDIS

-783 EWPAAVQDV
+783 EWPAAVQDMH
-792 RQLAGTEIPQKG
+792 QLAASEIPAKG
-804 PLDADMQSLALRLA
+804 PLDADMQALALRLA
-818 SDASQAGDRAM
+818 SDASQAGDRPM
-829 LDWVAALVG
+829 LDWVAALAG

-852 TKPVDAALTTA
+852 TKPVDTTLPTA
-863 GTEAGQ
+863 GSEAGQ

>member
-1 MHFSISPGARRSV
+1 MHLSISPGARRSV
-14 AVFITALL
+14 AVLITALL
-22 SCSSITPPGSAAPQH
+22 SCSSITSPGNAVP
-37 VVRHGARHVLPKA
+37 RHGARHVLPKV
-50 PPAPTPPPTPPA
+50 PPAATHPVVSPPTAPSGSA
-62 QPAAGQAAG
+62 QQGSGSADEGV
-71 GDSQSNDAFSG
+71 SG
-82 DMLLK
+82 DVLFK

-94 AVVLDKPTPPQ
+94 AVVLDKPTPPPQ
-105 QVPQNGNK
+105 PAQNGGK
-113 SARAVAGKAPA
+113 SSGAVAGKAGGA
-124 PANGQNGSTAGQ
+124 TSGETA
-136 TAMSTN
+136 TAAN
-142 RVLIPVPSDMGIAAF
+142 RVLIPVPPDMGIAAF

-172 MDTSALRGDGI
+172 MDTSALRGNGI
-183 FSSLTVSTLAD
+183 FSTLTVSTLAA

-231 RRVINPRPGDGG
+231 RRVISPRPGDGG
-243 ILYPMRKPGRV
+243 ILYPMRRPGRV

-275 GGILSLRV
+275 GGILSLRI

-297 VAAQSPEISMR
+297 VAVQSPEISMR
-308 ATPDGPLLSIEG
+308 ATPDGPLLSVDG
-320 KAFPDQGVAVYA
+320 KAFPDEGVAVYA

-337 KWLGLQSLP
+337 KWLGLQDLP

-382 AGSATE
+382 AGSGTE

-397 EDDPEEAERPGV
+397 EDDPEEANRPGV
-409 RFLLAASELLAGNK
+409 LFLLAASELVAGNK
-423 EGASLLEGPWPDG
+423 EGASLLEGPWPDS

-446 LYLAAVGGHEAEA
+446 LYLAAEGGHEAEA
-459 AHLLAMDVERL
+459 AHLLAMDVDRL

-491 YGTQAD
+491 YGTQDD
-497 VEALEKLPAGS
+497 VESLENLPSGS
-508 SYQLVDAFRKLRSGQ
+508 AYQLVDAFRKLRSGQ
-523 REQAYGLFAKLADDR
+523 REQAYTLFSKLSEDR

-543 EKALEQRISMN
+543 EKALEERLVMN
-554 LASGKTAPDAAAEQ
+554 IASGKTAPDAAAEQ

-579 GREVQARL
+579 GREVQVRL
-587 QQADAYMRAHDW
+587 QQADAYMRAHAW
-599 TDALDSI
+599 TDALDAI

-615 AGDKLIP
+615 AGDKQIP
-622 SILMQ
+622 PILMQ
-627 ALAGIAQESGGAT
+627 ALAGIAQESSKTADKGA
-640 DKATLLHDAALIKAH
+640 LLHNAALIKAH
-655 LPILPDGPRKGEV
+655 LPGLPDGPRKGEV
-668 MVAYGKMLLKLGL
+668 MVAYGKMLLRLGL

-695 LATPDLKALAGEGL
+695 LATPDMKALAGEGL

-722 LKALTVTDSAG
+722 LKALSVTDSPN

-745 MARIALATGD
+745 LARIALATGD

-763 DGDTSPVSLDIS
+763 SGDASPVSLDIS

-783 EWPAAVQDV
+783 EWPAAVQDMH
-792 RQLAGTEIPQKG
+792 QLAASEIPAKG
-804 PLDADMQSLALRLA
+804 PLDADMQALALRLA
-818 SDASQAGDRAM
+818 SDASQAGDRPM
-829 LDWVAALVG
+829 LDWVAALAG

-852 TKPVDAALTTA
+852 TKPVDTTLPTA
-863 GTEAGQ
+863 GPEAGQ

>member
-14 AVFITALL
+14 AVFVTALL
-22 SCSSITPPGSAAPQH
+22 SCSSITPPGNAAPQH
-37 VVRHGARHVLPKA
+37 VARHGARHVLPKVA
-50 PPAPTPPPTPPA
+50 PASAPSVAPSPATSSG
-62 QPAAGQAAG
+62 AAPQATGAADDG
-71 GDSQSNDAFSG
+71 ISG
-82 DMLLK
+82 DVLLK

-94 AVVLDKPTPPQ
+94 AVVLDKPTPQ
-105 QVPQNGNK
+105 QSAASQNGAK
-113 SARAVAGKAPA
+113 SSGALARTGGATAS
-124 PANGQNGSTAGQ
+124 GQSATSA
-136 TAMSTN
+136 S
-142 RVLIPVPSDMGIAAF
+142 RVLIPVPPDMGIAAF
-157 QSANRFLIVVDNARP
+157 QSANRFLIVVDNAHP

-183 FSSLTVSTLAD
+183 FSSLTVSTLAA

-218 LGDQPPPVTDYDD
+218 LGDQPPPATDYDD
-231 RRVINPRPGDGG
+231 RRVISPRPSDDG
-243 ILYPMRKPGRV
+243 ILYPMRRPGRV

-275 GGILSLRV
+275 GGILSLRI

-297 VAAQSPEISMR
+297 VAVQSPEISMR
-308 ATPDGPLLSIEG
+308 ATPDGPLLSVEG
-320 KAFPDQGVAVYA
+320 KAFPDDGVAVYA

-337 KWLGLQSLP
+337 KWLGLQNLP
-346 PEKLRERLHDAFL
+346 SEKLRDRLHDAFL

-382 AGSATE
+382 AGSGTE

-397 EDDPEEAERPGV
+397 EDDPEEANRPGV
-409 RFLLAASELLAGNK
+409 LFLLAASELVAGNK
-423 EGASLLEGPWPDG
+423 EGASLLEGPWPDS

-446 LYLAAVGGHEAEA
+446 LYLAAEGGHEAEA

-485 AEEIAR
+485 VEEIAR

-497 VEALEKLPAGS
+497 VEALENLPSGAA
-508 SYQLVDAFRKLRSGQ
+508 YQLVDAFRKLRSGQ
-523 REQAYGLFAKLADDR
+523 REQAYTLFAKLSEDR

-543 EKALEQRISMN
+543 EKALEERLAMN
-554 LASGKTAPDAAAEQ
+554 IASGKTAPDAAAEQ

-587 QQADAYMRAHDW
+587 QQADAYMRAHAW
-599 TDALDSI
+599 TDALDAI
-606 DTVQAGTGD
+606 DAVQAGTGD
-615 AGDKLIP
+615 AGDKQIP
-622 SILMQ
+622 PILMQ
-627 ALAGIAQESGGAT
+627 ALAGIAQESSKTA
-640 DKATLLHDAALIKAH
+640 DKGVLLHNAALIKAH
-655 LPILPDGPRKGEV
+655 LLDLPDGPRKGEV
-668 MVAYGKMLLKLGL
+668 MVAYGKMLLRLGL
-681 PDEAADIFSSAVPM
+681 PDEAVDIFSSAVPM
-695 LATPDLKALAGEGL
+695 LATPDMKALAGEGL
-709 ADANLERKRPQDA
+709 ADADLERKRPQDA
-722 LKALTVTDSAG
+722 LQALSVTDSPN

-745 MARIALATGD
+745 LARIALATGD

-763 DGDTSPVSLDIS
+763 SGDTSPVSLDIS

-783 EWPAAVQDV
+783 EWPAAVQDM
-792 RQLAGTEIPQKG
+792 RQLAASEIPEKG
-804 PLDADMQSLALRLA
+804 PLNADMQALVLRLA
-818 SDASQAGDRAM
+818 SDASQAGDRPM

-852 TKPVDAALTTA
+852 TKPVDTTLPTA
-863 GTEAGQ
+863 GPEAGQ

>member
-1 MHFSISPGARRSV
+1 MV
-14 AVFITALL
+14 TALL
-22 SCSSITPPGSAAPQH
+22 SCSSITSPGNAVP
-37 VVRHGARHVLPKA
+37 RHGARHVLPKV
-50 PPAPTPPPTPPA
+50 PPAATHPVVSPPA
-62 QPAAGQAAG
+62 APSGSAQQGSGSADEGV
-71 GDSQSNDAFSG
+71 SG
-82 DMLLK
+82 DVLFK

-94 AVVLDKPTPPQ
+94 AVVLDKPTPPPQ
-105 QVPQNGNK
+105 PAQNGGK
-113 SARAVAGKAPA
+113 SFGAAAGKAGGA
-124 PANGQNGSTAGQ
+124 ASGETA
-136 TAMSTN
+136 TVTN
-142 RVLIPVPSDMGIAAF
+142 RVLIPVPPDMGIAAF

-172 MDTSALRGDGI
+172 MDTSALRGNGI
-183 FSSLTVSTLAD
+183 FSTLTVSTLAA

-231 RRVINPRPGDGG
+231 RRVISPRPGDGG
-243 ILYPMRKPGRV
+243 ILYPMRRPGRV

-275 GGILSLRV
+275 GGILSLRI

-297 VAAQSPEISMR
+297 VAVQSPEISMR
-308 ATPDGPLLSIEG
+308 ATPDGPLLSVDG
-320 KAFPDQGVAVYA
+320 KAFPDEGVAVYA

-337 KWLGLQSLP
+337 KWLGLQDLP

-382 AGSATE
+382 AGSGTE

-397 EDDPEEAERPGV
+397 EDDPEEANRPGV
-409 RFLLAASELLAGNK
+409 LFLLAASELVAGNK
-423 EGASLLEGPWPDG
+423 DGASLLEGPWPDS

-446 LYLAAVGGHEAEA
+446 LYLAAEGGHEAEA
-459 AHLLAMDVERL
+459 AHLLAMDVDRL

-491 YGTQAD
+491 YGTQDD
-497 VEALEKLPAGS
+497 VESLENLPSGS
-508 SYQLVDAFRKLRSGQ
+508 AYQLVDAFRKLRSGQ
-523 REQAYGLFAKLADDR
+523 REQAYALFSKLSEDR

-543 EKALEQRISMN
+543 EKALEERLVMN
-554 LASGKTAPDAAAEQ
+554 IASGKTAPDAAAEQ

-579 GREVQARL
+579 GREVQVRL
-587 QQADAYMRAHDW
+587 QQADAYMRAHAW
-599 TDALDSI
+599 TDALDAI

-615 AGDKLIP
+615 AGDKQIP
-622 SILMQ
+622 PILMQ
-627 ALAGIAQESGGAT
+627 ALAGIAQESSKTADKGA
-640 DKATLLHDAALIKAH
+640 LLHNAALIKAH
-655 LPILPDGPRKGEV
+655 LPGLPDGPRKGEV
-668 MVAYGKMLLKLGL
+668 MVAYGKMLLRLGL

-695 LATPDLKALAGEGL
+695 LATPDMKALAGEGL

-722 LKALTVTDSAG
+722 LKALSVTDSPN

-745 MARIALATGD
+745 LARIALATGD

-763 DGDTSPVSLDIS
+763 SGDASPVSLDIS

-783 EWPAAVQDV
+783 EWPAAVQDMH
-792 RQLAGTEIPQKG
+792 QLAASEIPAKG
-804 PLDADMQSLALRLA
+804 PLDADMQALALRLA
-818 SDASQAGDRAM
+818 SDASQAGDRPM
-829 LDWVAALVG
+829 LDWVAALAG

-852 TKPVDAALTTA
+852 TKPVDTTLPTA
-863 GTEAGQ
+863 GPEAGQ

>member
-14 AVFITALL
+14 AVLVTALL
-22 SCSSITPPGSAAPQH
+22 SCSSITSPGNAVP
-37 VVRHGARHVLPKA
+37 RHGARHVLPKV
-50 PPAPTPPPTPPA
+50 PPAATHPVVSPPA
-62 QPAAGQAAG
+62 APSGSAQQGSGSADEGV
-71 GDSQSNDAFSG
+71 SG
-82 DMLLK
+82 DVLFK

-94 AVVLDKPTPPQ
+94 AVVLDKPTPPPQ
-105 QVPQNGNK
+105 PAQNGGK
-113 SARAVAGKAPA
+113 SSGTVAGKAGGA
-124 PANGQNGSTAGQ
+124 TSGETA
-136 TAMSTN
+136 TVAN
-142 RVLIPVPSDMGIAAF
+142 RVLIPVPPDMGIAAF

-172 MDTSALRGDGI
+172 MDTSALRGNGI
-183 FSSLTVSTLAD
+183 FSTLTVSTLAA

-231 RRVINPRPGDGG
+231 RRVISPRPGDGG
-243 ILYPMRKPGRV
+243 ILYPMRRPGRV

-275 GGILSLRV
+275 GGILSLRI

-297 VAAQSPEISMR
+297 VAVQSPEISMR
-308 ATPDGPLLSIEG
+308 ATPDGPLLSVDG
-320 KAFPDQGVAVYA
+320 KAFPDEGVAVYA

-337 KWLGLQSLP
+337 KWLGLQDLP

-382 AGSATE
+382 AGSGTE

-397 EDDPEEAERPGV
+397 EDDPEEANRPGV
-409 RFLLAASELLAGNK
+409 LFLLAASELVAGNK
-423 EGASLLEGPWPDG
+423 EGASLLEGPWPDS

-446 LYLAAVGGHEAEA
+446 LYLAAEGGHEAEA
-459 AHLLAMDVERL
+459 AHLLAMDVDRL

-491 YGTQAD
+491 YGTQDD
-497 VEALEKLPAGS
+497 VESLENLPSGS
-508 SYQLVDAFRKLRSGQ
+508 AYQLVDAFRKLRSGQ
-523 REQAYGLFAKLADDR
+523 REQAYALFSKLSEDR

-543 EKALEQRISMN
+543 EKALEERLVMN
-554 LASGKTAPDAAAEQ
+554 IASGKTAPDAAAEQ

-579 GREVQARL
+579 GREVQVRL
-587 QQADAYMRAHDW
+587 QQADAYMRAHAW
-599 TDALDSI
+599 TDALDAI

-615 AGDKLIP
+615 AGDKQIP
-622 SILMQ
+622 PILMQ
-627 ALAGIAQESGGAT
+627 ALAGIAQESSKTADKGA
-640 DKATLLHDAALIKAH
+640 LLHNAALIKAH
-655 LPILPDGPRKGEV
+655 LPGLPDGPRKGEV
-668 MVAYGKMLLKLGL
+668 MVAYGKMLLRLGL

-695 LATPDLKALAGEGL
+695 LATPDMKALAGEGL

-722 LKALTVTDSAG
+722 LKALSVTDSPN

-745 MARIALATGD
+745 LARIALATGD

-763 DGDTSPVSLDIS
+763 SGDASPVSLDIS

-783 EWPAAVQDV
+783 EWPAAVQDMH
-792 RQLAGTEIPQKG
+792 QLAASEIPAKG
-804 PLDADMQSLALRLA
+804 PLDADMQALALRLA
-818 SDASQAGDRAM
+818 SDASQAGDRPM
-829 LDWVAALVG
+829 LDWVAALAG

-852 TKPVDAALTTA
+852 TKPVDTTLPTA
-863 GTEAGQ
+863 GPEAGQ